1 VGTLCRILIISI
13 SWLAIT
19 SFPCYSWEGAASSI
33 PFKQIE
39 HDPARALDVNNLGV
53 VIDGEEG
60 RPERSLETSTGA
72 LWLSQSQVSKELE
85 PDSGDRAE
93 PFEEE
98 EPIPDPLEPVNR
110 AFFQFNDKLYFWV
123 LKPVSTAYE
132 VVFPEVA
139 RICIRNFFSNLYM
152 PIRAANCLLQGK
164 FEGLGKELARFV
176 VNSTAGFLGFQDV
189 AKQALH
195 WDKQEE
201 DFGQTLAFYGIGPG
215 FYINLPVL
223 GPSTLRDTVGW
234 VGDQFVN
241 PLDIFGENW
250 VTNLSI
256 RSYDYLNNTSLSI
269 GEYESFKKAALD
281 PYVALREAYWQYRKN
296 QIKK

>member
-1 VGTLCRILIISI
+1 M
-13 SWLAIT
+13 
-19 SFPCYSWEGAASSI
+19 
-33 PFKQIE
+33 
-39 HDPARALDVNNLGV
+39 
-53 VIDGEEG
+53 
-60 RPERSLETSTGA
+60 
-72 LWLSQSQVSKELE
+72 
-85 PDSGDRAE
+85 

-98 EPIPDPLEPVNR
+98 EPIPDPLEPLNR

-123 LKPVSTAYE
+123 LKPVGTVYE
-132 VVFPEVA
+132 MVFPEVA

-176 VNSTAGFLGFQDV
+176 INSTAGFLGFQDV
-189 AKQALH
+189 AKQALD

-241 PLDIFGENW
+241 PLDIFGESW
-250 VTNLSI
+250 AANLSV
-256 RSYDYLNNTSLSI
+256 RSYDWVNNTSLSL

-281 PYVALREAYWQYRKN
+281 PYIALREAYWQYRKN